1 MDNTVRIA
9 RPIITIAGRD
19 EPELAQRLL
28 SMLIA
33 EDTHGLYRCE
43 AVFGNWGNKNKSIG
57 FLYFDRSL
65 LDFGKTMQVKLGND
79 VLFNGRIMGLEGQF
93 PQGSPPALTLLVED
107 RFQDLRMTRRT
118 RTFGDVSDADV
129 INQIANEHGLSPN
142 VDVHGP
148 KYKVLAQVNQSDLAF
163 LRERVRAIDAEVW
176 MEGSTLHAQPRT
188 NRAHGA
194 LKMSYGKDLREFSVL
209 ADLAMQRTGVTV
221 NGWDVTS
228 KSGLQHEATDSIIN
242 GELNGGLSGA
252 SVLSSALGQRKESLV
267 HTAPL
272 TGQEAQA
279 IAEAYF
285 KLSARRFVT
294 GHGIAETTS
303 QLRVGSIIDL
313 DGLGPL
319 FNGKYYVSEVKHLF
333 DGANGIRSEFTAE
346 RPGLGRP

>member
-1 MDNTVRIA
+1 
-9 RPIITIAGRD
+9 
-19 EPELAQRLL
+19 
-28 SMLIA
+28 
-33 EDTHGLYRCE
+33 
-43 AVFGNWGNKNKSIG
+43 
-57 FLYFDRSL
+57 
-65 LDFGKTMQVKLGND
+65 
-79 VLFNGRIMGLEGQF
+79 
-93 PQGSPPALTLLVED
+93 
-107 RFQDLRMTRRT
+107 
-118 RTFGDVSDADV
+118 
-129 INQIANEHGLSPN
+129 
-142 VDVHGP
+142 
-148 KYKVLAQVNQSDLAF
+148 
-163 LRERVRAIDAEVW
+163 
-176 MEGSTLHAQPRT
+176 
-188 NRAHGA
+188 
-194 LKMSYGKDLREFSVL
+194 MSYGKDLREFSVL

-285 KLSARRFVT
+285 KLGARRFVT
-294 GHGIAETTS
+294 GHGIAETTG
-303 QLRVGSIIDL
+303 QLRVGSTIDL